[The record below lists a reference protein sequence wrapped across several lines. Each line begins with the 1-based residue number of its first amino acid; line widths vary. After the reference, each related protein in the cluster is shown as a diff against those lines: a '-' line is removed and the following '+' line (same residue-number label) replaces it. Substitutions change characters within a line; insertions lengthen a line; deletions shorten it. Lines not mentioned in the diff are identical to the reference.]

1 MEHGRFYKQIYPL
14 YRKTGSRYDAPSSY
28 SLLYNLVRQNVFILG
43 ATGNVGRE
51 LIKQIAEQDVP
62 ELKRHKNP
70 TVVVGL
76 ADSQH
81 IAIST
86 GGFSQ
91 EFLQRFASTKQRV
104 GEVMGAEKHGPEGI
118 NILQTMEGTGYGEDL
133 VYVDA
138 TGEKETARNL
148 HLDIIRHT
156 KSQIATANKNPVG
169 LYDYDTYKE
178 LTKDPTRYQ
187 YSATA
192 MAGLGAVPWLSER
205 NTIGDRIHRID
216 ASLSGTLGFITDAMS
231 RGMKLSDAIME
242 AKKRGYT
249 EPDFRDDLNGID
261 VARKLTIL
269 AREAGFPIGYNDI
282 SITPFLPEDYFMI
295 ADPQDCLD
303 QIRENLDEFYDMNA
317 KSTLESH
324 SQTYR
329 YLASLKWC
337 DNNHKPELKVGTEAV
352 SLESPFARL
361 RGTDNFIQVVTDM
374 YTEAKPY
381 RLQGPGAGL
390 DITASVL
397 RRDLLR
403 LQSSIA
409 RF

>member
-1 MEHGRFYKQIYPL
+1 M
-14 YRKTGSRYDAPSSY
+14 
-28 SLLYNLVRQNVFILG
+28 RQNVFILG

-51 LIKQIAEQDVP
+51 IIQQIAQQDVP
-62 ELKRHKNP
+62 EWQRHKNP

-76 ADSQH
+76 ADSQNF
-81 IAIST
+81 AINT
-86 GGFSQ
+86 GGFSR
-91 EFLQRFASTKQRV
+91 EFLQHFASTRQRV
-104 GEVMGAEKHGPEGI
+104 GDVMGAEKHGPEG
-118 NILQTMEGTGYGEDL
+118 NSNMLQTMEGKGYGEDM
-133 VYVDA
+133 VYIDV
-138 TGEKETARNL
+138 TGEKETARDL
-148 HLDIIRHT
+148 HLNIIKNT

-169 LYDYDTYKE
+169 LYDYNTYQE

-205 NTIGDRIHRID
+205 HTIGDRIHRID
-216 ASLSGTLGFITDAMS
+216 ASLSGTLGFITDEMS
-231 RGMKLSDAIME
+231 KGMKLSNAIME

-269 AREAGFPIGYNDI
+269 AREAGFPIGFNDI
-282 SITPFLPEDYFMI
+282 AITSFLPQEYFMI
-295 ADPQDCLD
+295 TDPQDCLER
-303 QIRENLDEFYDMNA
+303 IGKNLDEPYADNA
-317 KSTLESH
+317 KSTLKSH
-324 SQTYR
+324 AQTYR
-329 YLASLKWC
+329 YLASLRWSGG
-337 DNNHKPELKVGTEAV
+337 NSKPELRVGTEAV

-361 RGTDNFIQVVTDM
+361 HGTDNFIQVVTDM

-403 LQSSIA
+403 LQSSVA